1 MNWRGIFSLCW
12 LRGHGYSQ
20 IVDCDQRRVY
30 EKCVVCGHEMQYD
43 FERGMSPEW
52 IGFCDEAHKCPL
64 CMGWKPRGWERCG
77 VEVCKLNPNGKIY
90 LLPDGG
96 GEYRLDG

>member
-12 LRGHGYSQ
+12 LRGHRYSQ

-77 VEVCKLNPNGKIY
+77 VEVCRLNPNGMMY
-90 LLPDGG
+90 LKDDGQA
-96 GEYRLDG
+96 EFRMDG

>member
-1 MNWRGIFSLCW
+1 
-12 LRGHGYSQ
+12 
-20 IVDCDQRRVY
+20 
-30 EKCVVCGHEMQYD
+30 MQYD

-90 LLPDGG
+90 LTPDGG